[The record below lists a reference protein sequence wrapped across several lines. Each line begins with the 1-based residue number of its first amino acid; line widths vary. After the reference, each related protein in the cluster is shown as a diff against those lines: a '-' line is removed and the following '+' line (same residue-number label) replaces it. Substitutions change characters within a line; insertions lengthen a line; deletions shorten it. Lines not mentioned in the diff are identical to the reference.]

1 MSLPGKEAAPSLLK
15 PVISRLGIP
24 RKFSTLVLTSSAKP
38 PETNQTEVRREGA
51 CTGHHAPT
59 SRPSGKGGEP
69 SGPGGLLARPAGHV
83 PCQGEPAASHETCEN
98 VCYTENSR
106 SEGVSLAAH
115 TPGLTQYF
123 AAVAHTGG
131 SRAARPTVL
140 MPTDARACWAG
151 GCTALPAGG
160 RRQPASAPLLQP
172 FVRAART
179 CTGGERSGGPSFGV
193 AGRST
198 GLFRW
203 RIGQASCPQC
213 PWTALRTNAIPP

>member
-1 MSLPGKEAAPSLLK
+1 MPRPPGPQARAVSQVAQEGCWPGQPGMCHAKENPLLLMK
-15 PVISRLGIP
+15 HAKMFVILKIQEVRVCRWQHTPLASH
-24 RKFSTLVLTSSAKP
+24 STLQLL
-38 PETNQTEVRREGA
+38 
-51 CTGHHAPT
+51 PT
-59 SRPSGKGGEP
+59 
-69 SGPGGLLARPAGHV
+69 
-83 PCQGEPAASHETCEN
+83 Q
-98 VCYTENSR
+98 
-106 SEGVSLAAH
+106 
-115 TPGLTQYF
+115 
-123 AAVAHTGG
+123 GG

-151 GCTALPAGG
+151 GRTALPAGG
-160 RRQPASAPLLQP
+160 RRQHASAPLLQP

-213 PWTALRTNAIPP
+213 PRTALRTNAIPPRRHSLNAHE